1 MRTSQHRSREFRAGP
16 RLAAGGLLAGVAAA
30 ALSLALVL
38 VAGPAFAAS
47 PAAVPPPSS
56 WNLSLRSTAYLYQIE
71 ATRDGSVDEQ
81 RFYQYAAGGASGLA
95 GGWLSL
101 RASGRFANA
110 PAGAAPWFDT
120 SRLYSGYLE
129 VRLGSRSRARV
140 GRQFLQAGVA
150 ALTLDGAEVSY
161 GRGGPLEAAAWG
173 GARAPYGSALALG
186 DFDRDA
192 AAGAR
197 VVVAPD
203 RRVRLAFSG
212 AYRERAGA
220 VAERPVGCEVATTAV
235 RRLTALARAAYDLES
250 DRWARLEAQARWL
263 PAATRPAVT
272 LQYVDRRPSIDAAS
286 WFARFDDLGR
296 IRLARGAVRWESR
309 ARYGGE
315 LEYVGSF
322 VEERAASRLGVALLL
337 PVARVGWSI
346 RTGDAGE
353 ENGVY
358 GEAAWQVRP
367 WLRLEGEASYLT
379 YALLQDAPAAQER
392 DLTSLAARARAR
404 LRPGLD
410 ITAELQ
416 RLDNPLYDSDVRLL
430 LGVDLAMARGASRL
444 GLDRG
449 GWRR

>member
-1 MRTSQHRSREFRAGP
+1 MRTPQHRSRALRAGP
-16 RLAAGGLLAGVAAA
+16 GLAAGGLLAGVAAVA
-30 ALSLALVL
+30 PLLALAM
-38 VAGPAFAAS
+38 VAGPVSAAS
-47 PAAVPPPSS
+47 PAAVSPPAS
-56 WNLSLRSTAYLYQIE
+56 WNLSLRSTAYLYQTE
-71 ATRDGSVDEQ
+71 ETRGESVDER

-101 RASGRFANA
+101 RASGRFANE
-110 PAGAAPWFDT
+110 PAGAAPSFDA

-129 VRLGSRSRARV
+129 ARLGSRGRARV

-161 GRGGPLEAAAWG
+161 GRGGPFEASAWG
-173 GARAPYGSALALG
+173 GARAPRGGAFALG

-197 VVVAPD
+197 VVVAPG
-203 RRVRLAFSG
+203 RRARLAFSG

-220 VAERPVGCEVATTAV
+220 VAERPVGCEITTTAI

-250 DRWARLEAQARWL
+250 DRWARLEAQARWR

-296 IRLARGAVRWESR
+296 IRLARAAVRWESR

-315 LEYVGSF
+315 LECVGSF
-322 VEERAASRLGVALLL
+322 VRTRAASRVGLALLL
-337 PVARVGWSI
+337 PAARVGWSL
-346 RTGDAGE
+346 RAGDAGE
-353 ENGVY
+353 ESGVY
-358 GEAAWQVRP
+358 GEAAWQARP

-379 YALLQDAPAAQER
+379 YALLQDAPEAQER

-404 LRPGLD
+404 LRPGFD
-410 ITAELQ
+410 VMAELQ
-416 RLDNPLYDSDVRLL
+416 RLDNPLYDSDVRFL
-430 LGVDLAMARGASRL
+430 LGVDLAAGRGASRL

-449 GWRR
+449 GWWR